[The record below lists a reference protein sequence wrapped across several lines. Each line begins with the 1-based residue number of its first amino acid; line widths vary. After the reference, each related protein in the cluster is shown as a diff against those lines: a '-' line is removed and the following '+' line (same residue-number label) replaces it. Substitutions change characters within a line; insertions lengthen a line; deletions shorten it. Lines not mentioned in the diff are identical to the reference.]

1 MSASSPHV
9 HIVDDDE
16 AFRDSL
22 VFLLESHDYAIS
34 CHDSAEALLE
44 NFQPQGAGCLIVDIR
59 MPGMSGLELFDELSA
74 RHNPWPVIFITGHGD
89 VPMAVQAVKRGAHDF
104 LEKPFNQQ
112 ALLTAVD
119 SCEQGLLVERFFQ
132 EVVCATFDGLH
143 RHWHITMP
151 GDEDDRP
158 GVVAGAEFVEQF
170 QPAHAGHA
178 DVHDQA
184 AGPLWLE
191 VFQQG
196 FGTVMTGDGVIVAF
210 QQENQ

>member
-34 CHDSAEALLE
+34 CHASAEALLE

-59 MPGMSGLELFDELSA
+59 MPGMSGLELFDELCA

-119 SCEQGLLVERFFQ
+119 SALSLSQQQQASSAARDRLAECLASLTSREREVLDKVVEGKMNKVIADELGISIKTVEAHRGKMMDKMKVRSIADLVQ
-132 EVVCATFDGLH
+132 AVMAH
-143 RHWHITMP
+143 R
-151 GDEDDRP
+151 
-158 GVVAGAEFVEQF
+158 
-170 QPAHAGHA
+170 
-178 DVHDQA
+178 
-184 AGPLWLE
+184 
-191 VFQQG
+191 
-196 FGTVMTGDGVIVAF
+196 
-210 QQENQ
+210 

>member
-1 MSASSPHV
+1 MSASFPHV

-34 CHDSAEALLE
+34 CHDSAESLLAD
-44 NFQPQGAGCLIVDIR
+44 FHPAGAGCLIVDIR

-112 ALLTAVD
+112 ALLNAVD
-119 SCEQGLLVERFFQ
+119 SALALSQQQQASTAARDRVAECLASLTIREREVLDKVVEGKMNKVIADELGISIKTVEAHRGKMMDKMKARSIADLV
-132 EVVCATFDGLH
+132 
-143 RHWHITMP
+143 
-151 GDEDDRP
+151 
-158 GVVAGAEFVEQF
+158 
-170 QPAHAGHA
+170 
-178 DVHDQA
+178 QA
-184 AGPLWLE
+184 
-191 VFQQG
+191 
-196 FGTVMTGDGVIVAF
+196 VMG
-210 QQENQ
+210 QR